1 MAASGPGLVSA
12 EIGSQPVPA
21 GGWAWGVGGVGGV
34 VGSVGV
40 AGHWVGAMAWAMW
53 GVGWRG
59 VG

>member
-1 MAASGPGLVSA
+1 M
-12 EIGSQPVPA
+12 
-21 GGWAWGVGGVGGV
+21 WGVWGGV